1 MTNSNPESA
10 PFIPFPSQQFLTPK
24 FTSHSSLSPFTI
36 PFSQHIAN
44 RLATTPPPTLVYRYV
59 AVGALVFSTHHAAA
73 DPASVPNDHRVL
85 LIRRSP
91 NDSWPLHWEIPGGA
105 AEPEDASILHACAR
119 ELFEEAGL
127 VATSI
132 ISVVDPEGRLF
143 VTGSGNL
150 VCKFEFIVSVEGDAS
165 GGFPQVTLDP
175 NEHVEYL
182 WASERE
188 CEERRIRSGDEATA
202 LLFTDEAQRKSVLDA
217 FRLVRD
223 SRAKSMAGREVSSA
237 A

>member
-1 MTNSNPESA
+1 MTNLNPESA
-10 PFIPFPSQQFLTPK
+10 PFIPPPIEQSLPPK
-24 FTSHSSLSPFTI
+24 FTSHPSLSTFTI

-59 AVGALVFSTHHAAA
+59 AVGALVFSNHADA
-73 DPASVPNDHRVL
+73 DEPRVL

-119 ELFEEAGL
+119 ELYEEAGL

-132 ISVVDPEGRLF
+132 ISVVNPEGRLF

-150 VCKFEFIVSVEGDAS
+150 VCKFEFIVSVQGDAS
-165 GGFPQVTLDP
+165 GGFPQVKLDP

-182 WASERE
+182 WATERE
-188 CEERRIRSGDEATA
+188 CEERRIGSGDEATA
-202 LLFTDEAQRKSVLDA
+202 LLSTDEAQRKSVLDG
-217 FRLVRD
+217 FRLIRD
-223 SRAKSMAGREVSSA
+223 SGPRTMAEHEVSSA
-237 A
+237 L